1 MHAEVLHTFFK
12 RVFFFHEKH
21 ISKHKNTPARF
32 DREKYDESQEI
43 EIKSL

>member
-1 MHAEVLHTFFK
+1 MQSEVLHTFFK
-12 RVFFFHEKH
+12 RVFFHEKH

-32 DREKYDESQEI
+32 DREKYYESQEM